1 MIEKLKTYFALSNLK
16 VGYPNFY
23 WSCPVYLF
31 TTENISGYLD
41 KIPPFENKNVLSVC
55 ASGDHA
61 FECLLRGAKNVDVF
75 DINYLQQYVLE
86 LKSRMIQN
94 LSYKDFKRF
103 FFEKRTFFDRNIIN
117 PIFKDFSEGLQT
129 FLNVYY
135 ARDVNNVLFRPCE
148 YGKEYMLSHYM
159 LPSYMTDKAK
169 YKQLSNLIPEKF
181 NFIRCDIDKLH
192 SKTQRQYSLILLSN
206 IFGFKY
212 SVDINSNKSANMFLS
227 GVLDTLATKN
237 LYDDGVICWNYMW
250 HCTQCSVNFAP
261 TTHTDKYV
269 FSNVSVSTA
278 RPMPTLSDM
287 DRVFLMNKQ
296 KSK

>member
-1 MIEKLKTYFALSNLK
+1 MVSN
-16 VGYPNFY
+16 FIF
-23 WSCPVYLF
+23 F
-31 TTENISGYLD
+31 TRIKFRIY
-41 KIPPFENKNVLSVC
+41 
-55 ASGDHA
+55 
-61 FECLLRGAKNVDVF
+61 
-75 DINYLQQYVLE
+75 
-86 LKSRMIQN
+86 
-94 LSYKDFKRF
+94 FKRF
-103 FFEKRTFFDRNIIN
+103 FFEKRNFFDRNIIN

-135 ARDVNNVLFRPCE
+135 ARDVNNVLFRSC
-148 YGKEYMLSHYM
+148 GNSKEYMLSHYM

-169 YKQLSNLIPEKF
+169 YKQLSNLMPEKF

-227 GVLDTLATKN
+227 DVLDTLATKN
-237 LYDDGVICWNYMW
+237 LCDDGVICWNYMW
-250 HCTQCSVNFAP
+250 HCTECSVNFAP

-269 FSNVSVSTA
+269 FSNVSVPTA
-278 RPMPTLSDM
+278 RLMPTLSDI

>member
-1 MIEKLKTYFALSNLK
+1 MIDKLKTYFALSNLR

-41 KIPPFENKNVLSVC
+41 KIPSFENKNVLSVC

-61 FECLLRGAKNVDVF
+61 FECLLRGAKKVDVF

-86 LKSRMIQN
+86 LKSKMIQN
-94 LSYKDFKRF
+94 LSYKDFKHF
-103 FFEKRTFFDRNIIN
+103 FVEKRTFFDRSIIN

-135 ARDVNNVLFRPCE
+135 AHDVNNVLFRSCE
-148 YGKEYMLSHYM
+148 HIREYM
-159 LPSYMTDKAK
+159 LPSYMKDKAK
-169 YKQLSNLIPEKF
+169 YKQLGNLMPEKF
-181 NFIRCDIDKLH
+181 NFIRCDIDKLC
-192 SKTQRQYSLILLSN
+192 SKTQQQYSLILLSN

-212 SVDINSNKSANMFLS
+212 IVDVDCNKSANMFLS
-227 GVLDTLATKN
+227 DVLDSLATRN
-237 LYDDGVICWNYMW
+237 LCDDGIICWNYMW
-250 HCTQCSVNFAP
+250 RCTPNSVNFAP
-261 TTHTDKYV
+261 TTHADKYV
-269 FSNVSVSTA
+269 FSNVGISTA
-278 RPMPTLSDM
+278 RPMPLLSDI
-287 DRVFLMNKQ
+287 DRVFLMSKQ

>member
-1 MIEKLKTYFALSNLK
+1 
-16 VGYPNFY
+16 
-23 WSCPVYLF
+23 
-31 TTENISGYLD
+31 
-41 KIPPFENKNVLSVC
+41 
-55 ASGDHA
+55 
-61 FECLLRGAKNVDVF
+61 
-75 DINYLQQYVLE
+75 
-86 LKSRMIQN
+86 
-94 LSYKDFKRF
+94 
-103 FFEKRTFFDRNIIN
+103 
-117 PIFKDFSEGLQT
+117 
-129 FLNVYY
+129 
-135 ARDVNNVLFRPCE
+135 
-148 YGKEYMLSHYM
+148 M

-169 YKQLSNLIPEKF
+169 YKQLSNLMPEKF

-237 LYDDGVICWNYMW
+237 LCNDGVICWNYMW
-250 HCTQCSVNFAP
+250 HCTPSSVNFAP

>member
-1 MIEKLKTYFALSNLK
+1 MIEKFKTYFALSNLK

-86 LKSRMIQN
+86 LKSKMIQN

-169 YKQLSNLIPEKF
+169 YKQLSNLMPEKF

-237 LYDDGVICWNYMW
+237 LCDDGVICWNYMW